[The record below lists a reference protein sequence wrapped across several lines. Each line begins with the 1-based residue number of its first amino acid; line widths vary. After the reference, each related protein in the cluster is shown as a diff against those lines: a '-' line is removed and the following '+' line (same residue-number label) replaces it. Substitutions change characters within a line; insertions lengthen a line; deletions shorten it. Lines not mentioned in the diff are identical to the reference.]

1 MMWNKT
7 QYIQNDM
14 TDYPNN
20 AFFFWYDPDQTWIWD
35 IAYIWG
41 DMQPGDVTQLFAPA
55 IVSDTGDITVNAN
68 LHGLTNGDTPV
79 LFDSD
84 NNTFLSVIPQPGN
97 ETIPANSH
105 KIPVNGQTVPM
116 QKTGAP
122 LALATLGL
130 LGIIGGTL
138 YSRRR

>member
-1 MMWNKT
+1 
-7 QYIQNDM
+7 M

-84 NNTFLSVIPQPGN
+84 NYTFLSVIPQPGN
-97 ETIPANSH
+97 ETIQL
-105 KIPVNGQTVPM
+105 IPTKYQLMVKPYPCKKVEHH
-116 QKTGAP
+116 
-122 LALATLGL
+122 
-130 LGIIGGTL
+130 
-138 YSRRR
+138 